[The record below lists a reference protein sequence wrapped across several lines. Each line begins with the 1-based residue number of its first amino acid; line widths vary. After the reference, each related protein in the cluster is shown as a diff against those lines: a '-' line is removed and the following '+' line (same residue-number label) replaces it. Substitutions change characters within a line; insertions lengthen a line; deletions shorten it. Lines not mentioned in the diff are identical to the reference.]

1 MQTTNNIIIEA
12 IDLLVECATGNASY
26 LRTIWKHSHS
36 TIRVEEAIDNIEAD
50 EFPTA
55 PENRK
60 LFTAARLAL
69 EAVTE

>member
-1 MQTTNNIIIEA
+1 MKTTNDLIIEA
-12 IDLLVECATGNASY
+12 IDIFVTCATGEPSCLHAVWNN
-26 LRTIWKHSHS
+26 SHS

-60 LFTAARLAL
+60 LFTAAHLAL
-69 EAVTE
+69 EAITE